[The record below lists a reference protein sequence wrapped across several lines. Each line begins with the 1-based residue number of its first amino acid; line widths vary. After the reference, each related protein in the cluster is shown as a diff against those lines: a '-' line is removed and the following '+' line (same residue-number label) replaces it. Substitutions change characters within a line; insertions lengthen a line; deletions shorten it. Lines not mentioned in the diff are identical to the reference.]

1 MNNLQINIKRNEKLE
16 RLIKLQSIIE
26 NTDSSIII
34 ERAVKSCLKEGQNTH
49 TQSNYI

>member
-16 RLIKLQSIIE
+16 RLVKLQSIIE

-34 ERAVKSCLKEGQNTH
+34 ERAVKSCLKKGM
-49 TQSNYI
+49 

>member
-1 MNNLQINIKRNEKLE
+1 MNNLKIEIKRNEYLE

-34 ERAVKSCLKEGQNTH
+34 ERAIKNCLNGAKS
-49 TQSNYI
+49 

>member
-1 MNNLQINIKRNEKLE
+1 MNNLNKKIEIKRNEHLE

-34 ERAVKSCLKEGQNTH
+34 ERAVKSCLK
-49 TQSNYI
+49 